1 MKRYQVLWIDDDA
14 EKQDGFLDSAY
25 LNGLDIN
32 YYKTSKQGMEE
43 LLSKIEQYDAVILD
57 AMVYN
62 ESEDEK
68 ASLTGLF
75 NSIKK
80 INSLSE
86 RKKIPYF
93 IFSGHIEQDEHASVR
108 EMIADESVFIK
119 SKDNKALFQAI
130 KEEADKQIDTQTRHK
145 YRSVFELC
153 TEKYIG
159 ENAGK
164 DLLSLLLHLDS
175 SNIDN
180 QFNTLRKIVEDIFI
194 ACNKFQLLPNEFITP
209 TVALNASSKFLSGK
223 NHKDELFT
231 EKGYQHFEETHI
243 PSQISIMLWNILTVT
258 QDGSHRSKIDAH
270 AKSLNTSYLFQSILY
285 QLLDVIVWFKIHID
299 NNPKIEN
306 WTIEN
311 ATIEKATQSII
322 KKGKVINLNAYK
334 GFAFL
339 QPKDGTENI
348 FIPSHLVNNHSLK
361 ENDLVTGEIEEY
373 TDNRSKEQKKR
384 VKNLEILN

>member
-1 MKRYQVLWIDDDA
+1 MNRYQVLWIDDDA

-25 LNGLDIN
+25 LNGIDIN

-43 LLSKIEQYDAVILD
+43 LVFKVEQYDAVILD

-68 ASLTGLF
+68 AALTGLF

-93 IFSGHIEQDEHASVR
+93 IFSGYIDQDEHASAR
-108 EMIADESVFIK
+108 EMLAEETIFIK

-130 KEEADKQIDTQTRHK
+130 KDEANKQIDTQIRHK
-145 YRSVFELC
+145 YKRVFDVC
-153 TEKYIG
+153 TENYIG

-164 DLLSLLLHLDS
+164 DLQSLLLKLDN
-175 SNIDN
+175 SNTEN

-209 TVALNASSKFLSGK
+209 TVAINESSKFLSGK
-223 NHKDELFT
+223 NHKGELFR
-231 EKGYQHFEETHI
+231 EKGFQHLEETHI
-243 PSQISIMLWNILTVT
+243 PEQVSTMLWNILSVT

-270 AKSLNTSYLFQSILY
+270 AKYLNTSYLFQSILY
-285 QLLDVIVWFKIHID
+285 QLLDVIVWFKLHVD
-299 NNPKIEN
+299 GKPRIEN
-306 WTIEN
+306 WTKIEN
-311 ATIEKATQSII
+311 ETEQTEINI
-322 KKGKVINLNAYK
+322 KKGIVINLNAYK

-339 QPKDGTENI
+339 QPEDGTENI
-348 FIPSHLVNNHSLK
+348 FIPPHLVTNHSLK
-361 ENDLVTGEIEEY
+361 ENDLIKGVIEEY
-373 TDNRSKEQKKR
+373 TDNRTQELKKR
-384 VKNLEILN
+384 VKNIKTS

>member
-1 MKRYQVLWIDDDA
+1 MNRYQVLWIDDDA
-14 EKQDGFLDSAY
+14 EKQDGFLESAY

-43 LLSKIEQYDAVILD
+43 LVSKIEQYDAVILD

-68 ASLTGLF
+68 AALTGLF

-93 IFSGHIEQDEHASVR
+93 IFSGYIDQDEHASAR
-108 EMIADESVFIK
+108 EMLAEENIFIK
-119 SKDNKALFQAI
+119 SKDNKALFLAI
-130 KEEADKQIDTQTRHK
+130 KEEADKQKDTQIRHK
-145 YRSVFELC
+145 YQRVFDVC
-153 TEKYIG
+153 TEKYIS

-164 DLLSLLLHLDS
+164 DLLSLLLNLD
-175 SNIDN
+175 NFNTEN

-194 ACNKFQLLPNEFITP
+194 ACNKFQLLPNDFITP
-209 TVALNASSKFLSGK
+209 SVAINETSKFLSGK
-223 NHKDELFT
+223 NHKGEMFS
-231 EKGYQHFEETHI
+231 EKGYQHLEETHI
-243 PSQISIMLWNILTVT
+243 PIQISSMLWNILSVT

-285 QLLDVIVWFKIHID
+285 QLLDIIVWFKIHVD
-299 NNPKIEN
+299 GNPKTENWTKIEN
-306 WTIEN
+306 VAQETESN
-311 ATIEKATQSII
+311 I
-322 KKGKVINLNAYK
+322 KKGKVINLNTYK

-339 QPKDGTENI
+339 KPEDGTENI
-348 FIPSHLVNNHSLK
+348 FIPPHLITNHSLK
-361 ENDLVTGEIEEY
+361 EEDIVTGEIEEY
-373 TDNRSKEQKKR
+373 TDNRTNELKKR
-384 VKNLEILN
+384 VSKLIK